1 MSCRTVISHT
11 FLFIFYSSLRLINV
25 PFRPLL
31 EVFRRY
37 SKRTTCT
44 ILFFFFSFS
53 IYDDYTRCFSIT
65 NKNHPLRFKIEAIKK
80 ARYTR
85 VTNES
90 CHARKRHFSISII
103 LLTLTDQILNRKISL
118 RAAQFVWDRTHID
131 IKEFWKRAD

>member
-11 FLFIFYSSLRLINV
+11 FIFYSSLRLINV

-31 EVFRRY
+31 EVFRRL
-37 SKRTTCT
+37 KRTTCT

-65 NKNHPLRFKIEAIKK
+65 NKNYPLRFKIEAIKK
-80 ARYTR
+80 AGYTR

-103 LLTLTDQILNRKISL
+103 LLTLTDQILNREISL